1 MSIFYNGLLPLF
13 DGTETTPTAG
23 SPWMSIIM
31 IVVVVAVFY
40 FMYRS
45 NKKQER
51 EATKMRDGLEV
62 GDEIT
67 TIGGIVGEIVS
78 IKEDTIV
85 IETSKAGTKIRFLK
99 TAVRTVD
106 VSAAVKRGDV
116 APDAKASK
124 GKTGG
129 KIEQAEIID
138 DKKVEDTSANEEK

>member
-1 MSIFYNGLLPLF
+1 MLNNVFALF
-13 DGTETTPTAG
+13 AGETTSSGG
-23 SPWMSIIM
+23 SGLVSIIM
-31 IVVVVAVFY
+31 IALIVVVFY

-51 EATKMRDGLEV
+51 ESAKMRDGLEV

-85 IETSKAGTKIRFLK
+85 VETSKAGTKIRFLK
-99 TAVRTVD
+99 TAVRSVD

-116 APDAKASK
+116 APNAPTEKSA
-124 GKTGG
+124 G
-129 KIEQAEIID
+129 KIEQAEIVE
-138 DKKVEDTSANEEK
+138 DKKPEAANEEKTEK

>member
-1 MSIFYNGLLPLF
+1 MFNNVFALFAGEANG
-13 DGTETTPTAG
+13 GG
-23 SPWMSIIM
+23 SMWVSVIM
-31 IVVVVAVFY
+31 IALIVVVFY

-51 EATKMRDGLEV
+51 EAAKMRDGLEV

-99 TAVRTVD
+99 TAVRSVD
-106 VSAAVKRGDV
+106 VSAAVKRGEV
-116 APDAKASK
+116 APNAPTDKNA
-124 GKTGG
+124 GKL
-129 KIEQAEIID
+129 EQAEIVE
-138 DKKVEDTSANEEK
+138 DKKSVDADTVESTEKEDK

>member
-1 MSIFYNGLLPLF
+1 MIAL
-13 DGTETTPTAG
+13 
-23 SPWMSIIM
+23 
-31 IVVVVAVFY
+31 IVVVFY

-99 TAVRTVD
+99 TAVRSVD
-106 VSAAVKRGDV
+106 VSAAMKRGEV
-116 APDAKASK
+116 TPAASNEK
-124 GKTGG
+124 SSG
-129 KIEQAEIID
+129 KIEQAEIVE
-138 DKKVEDTSANEEK
+138 DKKPENKKAENKKAEDNKPEDNKPEDNKPEEITEKEEK

>member
-1 MSIFYNGLLPLF
+1 MLNNVFALF
-13 DGTETTPTAG
+13 AGETTSNGG
-23 SPWMSIIM
+23 SGFVSIIM
-31 IVVVVAVFY
+31 IALIVVVFY

-51 EATKMRDGLEV
+51 ESAKMRDGLEV

-85 IETSKAGTKIRFLK
+85 VETSKAGTKIRFLK
-99 TAVRTVD
+99 TAVRSVD

-116 APDAKASK
+116 APNAPTEKSA
-124 GKTGG
+124 G
-129 KIEQAEIID
+129 KIEQAEIVE
-138 DKKVEDTSANEEK
+138 DKKPEAANEEKTEK

>member
-1 MSIFYNGLLPLF
+1 MNNVLALFEGTTDTTGNAGGGL
-13 DGTETTPTAG
+13 
-23 SPWMSIIM
+23 MSIIM
-31 IVVVVAVFY
+31 IVLLVVVFY

-51 EATKMRDGLEV
+51 EATQMRENLEV

-116 APDAKASK
+116 NPNAPTEKNAA
-124 GKTGG
+124 
-129 KIEQAEIID
+129 KIEQAEIVE
-138 DKKVEDTSANEEK
+138 DKKPEEKKEEK

>member
-1 MSIFYNGLLPLF
+1 MLNNVLALF
-13 DGTETTPTAG
+13 DGTTTTTGNGG
-23 SPWMSIIM
+23 SGLISIIM
-31 IVVVVAVFY
+31 IVLIVVVFY

-99 TAVRTVD
+99 TAVRSVD
-106 VSAAVKRGDV
+106 VSAAMKRGEV
-116 APDAKASK
+116 APANADK
-124 GKTGG
+124 GSS
-129 KIEQAEIID
+129 KIEQAEIVE
-138 DKKVEDTSANEEK
+138 DKKPEEAAQEDK

>member
-1 MSIFYNGLLPLF
+1 MLNNVFALF
-13 DGTETTPTAG
+13 AGETTTTGGG
-23 SPWMSIIM
+23 SGIVSIIM
-31 IVVVVAVFY
+31 IALIVVVFY

-99 TAVRTVD
+99 TAVRSVD

-116 APDAKASK
+116 APNAPTEKNA
-124 GKTGG
+124 GKL
-129 KIEQAEIID
+129 EQAEIVE
-138 DKKVEDTSANEEK
+138 DKKNDTEEEK

>member
-1 MSIFYNGLLPLF
+1 MNNVLALFEGTTNTPGNAGGGL
-13 DGTETTPTAG
+13 
-23 SPWMSIIM
+23 MSIIM
-31 IVVVVAVFY
+31 IVLLVVVFY

-51 EATKMRDGLEV
+51 EATQMRENLEV

-116 APDAKASK
+116 NPNAPTEKNAA
-124 GKTGG
+124 
-129 KIEQAEIID
+129 KIEQAEIVE
-138 DKKVEDTSANEEK
+138 DKKPEEKKEEK

>member
-1 MSIFYNGLLPLF
+1 MFNNVFALFTEQASNG
-13 DGTETTPTAG
+13 G
-23 SPWMSIIM
+23 SMWVSVIM
-31 IVVVVAVFY
+31 IALIVVVFY

-99 TAVRTVD
+99 TAVRSVD

-116 APDAKASK
+116 APNAPVEK
-124 GKTGG
+124 GAG
-129 KIEQAEIID
+129 KIEQAEIVE
-138 DKKVEDTSANEEK
+138 DKKPVEEEKEDK

>member
-1 MSIFYNGLLPLF
+1 MNNVLALF
-13 DGTETTPTAG
+13 EGTTGTGGTAG
-23 SPWMSIIM
+23 GGWMSIAM
-31 IVVVVAVFY
+31 IVLLVVVFY

-51 EATKMRDGLEV
+51 EATQMRENLEV

-106 VSAAVKRGDV
+106 ISAAVKRGDV
-116 APDAKASK
+116 NPNAPTEKNAA
-124 GKTGG
+124 
-129 KIEQAEIID
+129 KIEQAEIVE
-138 DKKVEDTSANEEK
+138 DKKPEEKEEEK

>member
-1 MSIFYNGLLPLF
+1 MNNVLALFEGTTTNG
-13 DGTETTPTAG
+13 GTG
-23 SPWMSIIM
+23 GGLMSIIM
-31 IVVVVAVFY
+31 IVLLVVVFY

-51 EATKMRDGLEV
+51 EATKMREGLEV

-106 VSAAVKRGDV
+106 VSAAVKRGEV
-116 APDAKASK
+116 APNAATDKNAA
-124 GKTGG
+124 
-129 KIEQAEIID
+129 KIEQAEIVE
-138 DKKVEDTSANEEK
+138 DKKPEEK